1 MEAPTTADHRAAD
14 RHHRFLLRKVH
25 EGIFATQSAAVA
37 AALEQMIQD
46 EAEREVALAALAEEI
61 RARIHTPRSEFVV
74 QEQAYS
80 TSRATNGA
88 ARGVTYRPRF
98 HPLVERD
105 LDTVAQWIIDYAV
118 AEVAHRKLME
128 IERTFTDLAHL
139 PHKGSVRDDL
149 GTWVAGDS
157 CRAESRHRIRG
168 RRYGRGDLHSGG
180 YLWPCRLGGPQPLP
194 SR

>member
-61 RARIHTPRSEFVV
+61 RARIHTPRSEFVD
-74 QEQAYS
+74 QEQAFS
-80 TSRATNGA
+80 TSRATIGA

-105 LDTVAQWIIDYAV
+105 LETVAQWIIDYAV

-149 GTWVAGDS
+149 APGLRAIPAARKAVIAFAVDDTAGAIFIQAVTYGGADWVG
-157 CRAESRHRIRG
+157 RSR
-168 RRYGRGDLHSGG
+168 
-180 YLWPCRLGGPQPLP
+180 
-194 SR
+194 SRSR